1 MSAPLLDLA
10 VAVKHFQDVQVLE
23 DIAFQ
28 LHAGEVVSLVGASGC
43 GKSTLLRIVAGLD
56 RQYEGRAS
64 VLGEPVQ
71 RHSRH
76 VGFIF
81 QEPRLLPWL
90 TVAQNV
96 GFELG
101 RRGADHPR
109 VKALLAE
116 VGLADYAHAYPK
128 QLSGGMAQ
136 RASIARGLFNQPELL
151 LLDEPFSAV
160 DAFTKMRLQ
169 DLLLNVAAHHGT
181 TLLLVTH
188 DIDEAVYLSDR
199 VLVMASK
206 PGRICGEVA
215 VDLPRQRDR
224 PNPRLAELKAEV
236 LNRLNGGVGD
246 FRDVSAEAEEAARQR
261 QPPWQ
266 PINLETFAFAL

>member
-1 MSAPLLDLA
+1 MSEPLLNLA
-10 VAVKHFQDVQVLE
+10 VAAKYFQDFQVLQ
-23 DIAFQ
+23 DIRVD
-28 LHAGEVVSLVGASGC
+28 LVPGEVVSLVGASGC

-56 RQYEGRAS
+56 RQYSGSAR

-71 RHSRH
+71 LHSRH

-90 TVAQNV
+90 TVAENV

-101 RRGADHPR
+101 RAGANHPR
-109 VKALLAE
+109 VKELLAE
-116 VGLADYAHAYPK
+116 VGLGDYAHAYPK

-136 RASIARGLFNQPELL
+136 RASIARGLFTQPELL

-169 DLLLNVAAHHGT
+169 DLLLNVAARHGT

-206 PGRICGEVA
+206 PGRISGEVA
-215 VDLPRQRDR
+215 VGLPRERDR
-224 PNPRLAELKAEV
+224 RDTRLAQLKAQV
-236 LNRLNGGVGD
+236 LNLLNGGIGD
-246 FRDVSAEAEEAARQR
+246 FHDVSAEAEEVARR
-261 QPPWQ
+261 WQ
-266 PINLETFAFAL
+266 PINLDTFAFAL